1 MLMLLS
7 QNLTRWASLYLDH
20 ETCSLPYLSCGS
32 TRQVLE
38 LPSVDERCIDL
49 VKSFSLKKCWVM
61 LVDDKGSISERF
73 ARALLPTGLK
83 VCIVTEKVSI
93 SEPLSQLEAD
103 LCLKARRKLK
113 AVPSTTAADL
123 GKLASQLPSMP
134 ELRDQGVL
142 ECLSVAKPQKAYY
155 NTINLTPTD
164 VRVVTCER
172 DPSEMLMPD
181 ALVVARDSVANGLVA
196 APSLLV
202 RGLAGVWQEK
212 EPTVVC

>member
-1 MLMLLS
+1 M
-7 QNLTRWASLYLDH
+7 
-20 ETCSLPYLSCGS
+20 
-32 TRQVLE
+32 V
-38 LPSVDERCIDL
+38 VDE
-49 VKSFSLKKCWVM
+49 
-61 LVDDKGSISERF
+61 KGSISERF
-73 ARALLPTGLK
+73 ARGLLPTGLK

-93 SEPLSQLEAD
+93 SEPLNQLEAD
-103 LCLKARRKLK
+103 LCVKARRKLK

-123 GKLASQLPSMP
+123 GKLATQLPSMP
-134 ELRDQGVL
+134 KLRDDGVL

-202 RGLAGVWQEK
+202 RGLVFGRKKSKLLYVEDVEA
-212 EPTVVC
+212 